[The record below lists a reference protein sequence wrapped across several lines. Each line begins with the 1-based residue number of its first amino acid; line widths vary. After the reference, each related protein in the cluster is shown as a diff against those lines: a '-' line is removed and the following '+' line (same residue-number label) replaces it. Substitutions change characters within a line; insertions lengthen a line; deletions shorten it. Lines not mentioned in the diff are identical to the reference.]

1 MKNRLLKSY
10 LEYAGFW
17 WIDESM
23 GGVRRFSYLSGLCD
37 RFLKEK
43 REKEKAKSIYT
54 PQGTFSRFAPS
65 LPPKDCIT
73 KIEKSACNNLVKLS
87 RKEKLN
93 KLNHFAHIS
102 KTKKDAKNLTR
113 YIKKET

>member
-23 GGVRRFSYLSGLCD
+23 GGVRRFSYLSSLCE

-54 PQGTFSRFAPS
+54 PSGTFSRFAPS
-65 LPPKDCIT
+65 LPPKDFIT
-73 KIEKSACNNLVKLS
+73 EIEKSACNNSVKLS
-87 RKEKLN
+87 RKQKLEKI
-93 KLNHFAHIS
+93 NHFVSIS
-102 KTKKDAKNLTR
+102 KTKKSVKNLTR